1 MPVTDV
7 RLARGLSPELSTTL
21 TSSSRVAGVGSAGG
35 VDVAGGLGTAGRA
48 SGSDDSGAG
57 AGNSAS
63 GLGGVTVLTKGG
75 REDLG
80 PGTYSTGGF
89 RSQTTVSEIRVWAGL
104 LTATYLVLRL
114 GMALFANSTSYSG
127 EEKHIFIAVVLDRRG
142 RS

>member
-21 TSSSRVAGVGSAGG
+21 TSSSRVAGGVGSAGG

-48 SGSDDSGAG
+48 SGGDDSGAG
-57 AGNSAS
+57 AGNSAG
-63 GLGGVTVLTKGG
+63 GLGGVMVLTKGG

-89 RSQTTVSEIRVWAGL
+89 RSQTTVSETRVWAGL

-114 GMALFANSTSYSG
+114 GTALFANSTSYSG
-127 EEKHIFIAVVLDRRG
+127 AARN
-142 RS
+142 